1 MQTMLGLP
9 FKVDN
14 VDLRW
19 IYILT
24 LCKKKCLIFLKRCLS
39 TTPLSIVIFAMHS
52 CALRHLYQGFSVTLF
67 IKGAARRW
75 NQKWPFEDQYIS
87 PSVCKLHLRAGSE
100 EKTCL
105 CAAFCSDPASLRP
118 RRCPPYQEGAREI
131 KVLPFLTAFPCS
143 GVTSPGVDNNGVILL
158 SVAASL
164 TLADNFFFSC
174 RSSVSILPWAGT
186 GLNVFPIGVFR
197 APFRLQPWKWK
208 PVQSA
213 SEQWNGTVRRQK
225 ENSGAVPLRLR

>member
-1 MQTMLGLP
+1 MRTMLSLP

-24 LCKKKCLIFLKRCLS
+24 LCKKCLIFLKSCLL
-39 TTPLSIVIFAMHS
+39 TTPLSITIFTMHS
-52 CALRHLYQGFSVTLF
+52 CTLWHLYQGFTVTLF
-67 IKGAARRW
+67 IKGAVRRW

-87 PSVCKLHLRAGSE
+87 PSVWKLHLRAGEE

-164 TLADNFFFSC
+164 TLADNFFFLPLQCIISSLGWHGPGC
-174 RSSVSILPWAGT
+174 FSHRS
-186 GLNVFPIGVFR
+186 FR

-208 PVQSA
+208 PIQSA